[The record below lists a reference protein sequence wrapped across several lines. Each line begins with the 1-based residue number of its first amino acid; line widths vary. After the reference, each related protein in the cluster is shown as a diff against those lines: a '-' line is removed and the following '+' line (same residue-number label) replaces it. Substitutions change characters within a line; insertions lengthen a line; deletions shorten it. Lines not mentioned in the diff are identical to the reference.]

1 MGKEKLE
8 RIPDEQIEPISGG
21 KKDSSEDRSGVK
33 GPRFEKFKEEFN
45 DMKKI
50 PGSVKFSSENN
61 REQHW

>member
-8 RIPDEQIEPISGG
+8 GIPDEQIDAISGG
-21 KKDSSEDRSGVK
+21 VKDSSEDRSGVK
-33 GPRFEKFKEEFN
+33 CQRFEKFKEEIN

-61 REQHW
+61 REQ